1 MENYPNYQN
10 GQETFQGHPQERA
23 SYDVDLVLCIDG
35 TASMRPVIDMVKGNA
50 LRLYDDICQE
60 AQANAKKITSF
71 RVKIIVFRD
80 YLADGPDAIAETNF
94 MALPEEKQRLQ
105 NLVNSIA
112 ATGGGDEPEDG
123 LEALAYAIRSDWQ
136 PQRPYTK
143 RRQIIAVWTDAPT
156 HELGFG
162 RSSPYY
168 DPGLPADFSALTDLW
183 GDDEDMEQASPMN
196 YMAKRLLL
204 FAPMADSWSKIHG
217 SWDNVIMVPS
227 IAGGGLGEI
236 DYQHIIRLVVKTL

>member
-1 MENYPNYQN
+1 MENYPNYPEQPQ
-10 GQETFQGHPQERA
+10 GYFQDRA
-23 SYDVDLVLCIDG
+23 SYDVDLVLCIDATG
-35 TASMRPVIDMVKGNA
+35 SMRPIIDMVKENA

-60 AQANAKKITSF
+60 AKSSAKEITSF

-80 YLADGPDAIAETNF
+80 YCADGPDAIAETNF
-94 MALPEEKQRLQ
+94 MLLPEEKQHFQ
-105 NLVNSIA
+105 ELVNSIEA
-112 ATGGGDEPEDG
+112 RGGGDEPEDG

-156 HELGFG
+156 HKLGFG

-168 DPGLPADFSALTDLW
+168 DPALPSDFSALTDLW
-183 GDDEDMEQASPMN
+183 GDDEQQEQKSPMN
-196 YMAKRLLL
+196 YIAKRLLL
-204 FAPMADSWSKIHG
+204 FAPMADDWSKIHG

-227 IAGGGLGEI
+227 IAGGGLREI